1 MKKIVIGILAC
12 VVMLL
17 SACGR
22 SSRNPWNP
30 KRSLYHRLKNIR
42 RKEPHLPFQGRNLQN
57 GIQLQLK
64 NHRTIWKDLHHLRK
78 HKLKIP
84 PRRLFRQS
92 RPKHRIPPIRP
103 KQLHRLFQKAQ
114 SPFQLRL
121 QKWRRRPQWNPNLL
135 QNLSRNKI
143 RNTLLIK
150 ILISIF
156 GSVMRRIMGKV
167 WG

>member
-17 SACGR
+17 SACGTQQPEPMESKTLSIPSAEEHKEER
-22 SSRNPWNP
+22 TASSISRPESS
-30 KRSLYHRLKNIR
+30 KRDTA
-42 RKEPHLPFQGRNLQN
+42 
-57 GIQLQLK
+57 QLK

>member
-17 SACGR
+17 SACGTQQPEPMESKTLSIPSAEEHKEER
-22 SSRNPWNP
+22 TASSISRPESS
-30 KRSLYHRLKNIR
+30 KRDTASTEESQDDL
-42 RKEPHLPFQGRNLQN
+42 EGPSSSPEAQAQN
-57 GIQLQLK
+57 
-64 NHRTIWKDLHHLRK
+64 TTA
-78 HKLKIP
+78 
-84 PRRLFRQS
+84 
-92 RPKHRIPPIRP
+92 PKHRIPPIRP